1 MTPLV
6 TTDWLAAELG
16 TPGLRIFDASFYLPT
31 EQADAQAVFAQAHI
45 PSARFFDLD
54 TIADQETS
62 LPHMAPTAGRFERM
76 LRELGVSTTD
86 RVVFYD
92 QKGLFSAARGWWL
105 MRLFGHLES
114 AVLDGGLPKWRAE
127 GRKLEQGTATPSPP
141 GDFHASLH
149 GARLR
154 GIGDVLANLDTQ
166 RELVLDAR
174 SAGRFAGT
182 APEPRPNMPGGH
194 IPGAHSLPATDL
206 LAADQTMLPP
216 AALRAR
222 FAQAG
227 ATGARPVVTS
237 CGTGVTAAILT
248 LGMVVAGL
256 PEGALYDGSW
266 TEWAQRADTPKVTS

>member
-6 TTDWLAAELG
+6 TTDWLAAELNA
-16 TPGLRIFDASFYLPT
+16 PNLRIFDASFYLPT
-31 EQADAQAVFAQAHI
+31 ESADAQAVFAAAHI
-45 PSARFFDLD
+45 PGAHFFDLD
-54 TIADQETS
+54 AVADQETS

-76 LRELGVSTTD
+76 LCQLGVSSTD

-127 GRKLEQGTATPSPP
+127 GRAVEQGATAPPPP
-141 GDFHASLH
+141 GNFRASLH

-182 APEPRPNMPGGH
+182 APEPRANMPGGH
-194 IPGAHSLPATDL
+194 IPGAHSLPATEL

-216 AALRAR
+216 EALRAR

-227 ATGARPVVTS
+227 VAGARPVVTS

-266 TEWAQRADTPKVTS
+266 TEWAQRAETPKVTS

>member
-45 PSARFFDLD
+45 PGASFFDLD
-54 TIADQETS
+54 ALADQETS

-105 MRLFGHLES
+105 MRLFGHLQA

-127 GRKLEQGTATPSPP
+127 GRALEQGAAAPVPP
-141 GDFHASLH
+141 GDFRASLH

-154 GIGDVLANLDTQ
+154 GIGDVLDNLDTQ
-166 RELVLDAR
+166 RELLLDAR

-216 AALRAR
+216 EALRAR

-248 LGMVVAGL
+248 LGMVAAGL

-266 TEWAQRADTPKVTS
+266 TEWAQRAETPKVTS